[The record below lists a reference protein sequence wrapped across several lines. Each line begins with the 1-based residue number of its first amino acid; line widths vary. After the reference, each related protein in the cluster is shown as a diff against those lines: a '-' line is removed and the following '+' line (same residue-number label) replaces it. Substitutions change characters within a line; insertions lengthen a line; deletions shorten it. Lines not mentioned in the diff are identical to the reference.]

1 MADGKSRQL
10 RIGFVGA
17 GDLGG
22 EIARRILRA
31 GWPLTVYARREEVRN
46 DIRKA
51 GAAIAA
57 GLAELG
63 SASDVLGVCVVDDA
77 QVREVLVGAGA
88 LSGMRPGG
96 LIAIHST
103 IHPDTCREIAAAA
116 AQGGVAV
123 IDAPVSGSGGYT
135 PQDRPMTV
143 MVGGEAVD
151 FERARPLLEDWAT
164 TVRHVG
170 PLGSGELTKIIN
182 NCMYY
187 AQKAIAID
195 AVAIARAAGLEV
207 RAAGEVWSQSSGNS
221 HAFQQYRTADYTGLV
236 PRSSG
241 DISQSLTVIRKDL
254 RLAAEVAERG
264 GVEAKAALATGNRLV
279 ELLEAAVARE
289 AAGPR

>member
-1 MADGKSRQL
+1 MAHGKSREL

-31 GWPLTVYARREEVRN
+31 RRPLTLFARREEVRR
-46 DIRKA
+46 DFRDA

-57 GLAELG
+57 DLAELG
-63 SASDVLGVCVVDDA
+63 RSSDLVGICVIDGV
-77 QVREVLVGAGA
+77 QVKEVLLGAGL
-88 LSGMRPGG
+88 LSGLRPGG

-103 IHPDTCREIAAAA
+103 IHPETCREIAAAA
-116 AQGGVAV
+116 AERGVAV

-143 MVGGEAVD
+143 MVGGDAAD
-151 FERARPLLEDWAT
+151 FERARPVLEDFAT

-182 NCMYY
+182 NCLYY
-187 AQKAIAID
+187 AQKALAVD
-195 AVAIARAAGLEV
+195 AVAIARAAGLDV
-207 RAAGEVWSQSSGNS
+207 RAAGDVWSLSSGNS
-221 HAFQQYRTADYTGLV
+221 HAFQQYRTAGFTGLV

-241 DISQSLTVIRKDL
+241 DSRQSLTVIRKDL
-254 RLAAEVAERG
+254 RLAAEIAEAA
-264 GVEAKAALATGNRLV
+264 GVDCRAGIAMGNHLV
-279 ELLEAAVARE
+279 DLLEAAAARE
-289 AAGPR
+289 AAGSR